1 MAEGNGATRA
11 PVGGGSW
18 SWTFSRMTTAE
29 EFTGP
34 SVELLQ
40 ALIRNECVNDGTPD
54 SGNETRNF
62 DPLVGYLEGT
72 GVDIQTYTPRP
83 GRDSMMARIAGSD
96 PNAPTTASNS
106 PSART
111 DLQCQSYSC

>member
-1 MAEGNGATRA
+1 
-11 PVGGGSW
+11 
-18 SWTFSRMTTAE
+18 MTTAA

-54 SGNETRNF
+54 SGNETRNS
-62 DPLVGYLEGT
+62 DLLVSYLEGT

-83 GRDSMMARIAGSD
+83 GRDSMIARIAGSD
-96 PNAPTTASNS
+96 PSAPS
-106 PSART
+106 
-111 DLQCQSYSC
+111 L